1 MSAPDDLIAD
11 RYRLVRL
18 VGSGGMGAVWE
29 ALDERLGRPV
39 ALKLLH
45 KQFGLAP
52 ADAELNNQ
60 RAMREAR
67 ITARVHHRHAVPVF
81 DVVEHEGR
89 PCLVMQ
95 FLPSIALSTLLKET
109 GTLEP
114 AEAAKVGAQI
124 SSALAAA
131 HAVGVVHRDVK
142 PGNILVGDDDNV
154 MISDFGIS
162 HAFGDATLTA
172 TGLVHGTPA
181 FLAPEVARGAAT
193 TFASD
198 VFSLG
203 ATLYA
208 AVEGRPPFGT
218 DPNTMALL
226 HRVASGQF
234 ASPERAG
241 PLTDLIVAMLATD
254 PQARPT
260 MKDVADAITE
270 VVHSGSAVALPPT
283 DQPTVTAAT
292 RPLPSGPAPV
302 PTPAEQPT
310 AVFGRDDVTPRRPVS
325 AAAAPLPLAAAGPN
339 GSTGLTGTTGP
350 SGPPTPAAP
359 VPAVTSGPPVARG
372 PRRRAALLV
381 ALVVVLL
388 LIGVI
393 AAVALNRDRATQ
405 VADPTTRVSTSSEP
419 PSPEPTQSANS
430 TPPSATPSPSDEPSA
445 TPSPTPSATP
455 SPTPTASPT
464 GATAEELAD
473 AISSYYALMPDD
485 TDEGWTRLTAAYQR
499 NPSGGKDAYENFWKE
514 IEQVSVS
521 NVVGRPPNRAEAT
534 VRYVFKDDDRNS
546 TERTQFG
553 LVKVDGIWKINSS
566 GVTGG

>member
-29 ALDERLGRPV
+29 ARDERLGRPV

-67 ITARVHHRHAVPVF
+67 ITARIHHRHAVPVF

-95 FLPSIALSTLLKET
+95 FLPSIALSTLLKQT
-109 GTLEP
+109 GPLDP
-114 AEAAKVGAQI
+114 IEAAKVGAQV

-131 HAVGVVHRDVK
+131 HTVGVVHRDVK

-181 FLAPEVARGAAT
+181 FLSPEVARGAAT

-208 AVEGRPPFGT
+208 AVEGKPPFGT

-234 ASPERAG
+234 AAPERAG
-241 PLTDLIVAMLATD
+241 PLSDMIVAMLATD
-254 PQARPT
+254 PRARPT
-260 MKDVADAITE
+260 MKDVADAIAE
-270 VVHSGSAVALPPT
+270 IARSGVAATPPG
-283 DQPTVTAAT
+283 DQPTLAAAT
-292 RPLPSGPAPV
+292 RPLPPAV
-302 PTPAEQPT
+302 PPPDQRT
-310 AVFGRDDVTPRRPVS
+310 AVLGRDDATPLRPV
-325 AAAAPLPLAAAGPN
+325 APPIHRAEG
-339 GSTGLTGTTGP
+339 TGP
-350 SGPPTPAAP
+350 TDPPPPGVP
-359 VPAVTSGPPVARG
+359 VPVAPARPPAQPG
-372 PRRRAALLV
+372 PRRRTGPII
-381 ALVVVLL
+381 ALVLVVLL
-388 LIGVI
+388 I
-393 AAVALNRDRATQ
+393 AAVAAVALTRDRSDQ
-405 VADPTTRVSTSSEP
+405 VADPSTSSSASALESDSAP
-419 PSPEPTQSANS
+419 APSTSSAAPSTPADPSEPSPT
-430 TPPSATPSPSDEPSA
+430 PSA
-445 TPSPTPSATP
+445 TPSATP

-464 GATAEELAD
+464 TATAAELAT

-485 TDEGWTRLTAAYQR
+485 TDEGWTRLTTAYQA
-499 NPSGGKDAYENFWKE
+499 NPSGGKKAYEKFWKD
-514 IEQVSVS
+514 IERVSVS
-521 NVVGRPPNRAEAT
+521 KVVGRPPDRAEAT
-534 VRYVFKDDDRNS
+534 VTYVFKDNDRPPS
-546 TERTQFG
+546 TERTAYG
-553 LVKVDGIWKINSS
+553 LVQVDGIWKINSS